1 MILKKKIKKK
11 KNNDI
16 FFSMK
21 LKMDNITPVGVL
33 TQIDISRQ
41 SCSSLKMWLRNS
53 KAKGEILGYKSQKYL
68 NIEFFN
74 YKK

>member
-41 SCSSLKMWLRNS
+41 SCSSLKM
-53 KAKGEILGYKSQKYL
+53 
-68 NIEFFN
+68 
-74 YKK
+74 